1 MSTGGAG
8 QLFSHTTNPIN
19 ATGDGLGAAYRAKVL
34 MKALPFVQFHPTALY
49 PKIEG
54 NTFLISEAVRGE
66 GGILKNAH
74 GERFMLKYDP
84 DAELAPRDIVA
95 RSIANEILKSDQE
108 YVYLDCRT
116 TVSYTHLTLPTNR
129 EV

>member
-1 MSTGGAG
+1 MVLSTGGAG
-8 QLFSHTTNPIN
+8 QPFSHTTNPLQLVM
-19 ATGDGLGAAYRAKVL
+19 GLVL
-34 MKALPFVQFHPTALY
+34 HTVLVLIKALPFVQFHPTALY

-66 GGILKNAH
+66 GGILVNSK

-84 DAELAPRDIVA
+84 HAELAPRDIVA

-108 YVYLDCRT
+108 FVILIVGQLKT
-116 TVSYTHLTLPTNR
+116 GLH
-129 EV
+129 